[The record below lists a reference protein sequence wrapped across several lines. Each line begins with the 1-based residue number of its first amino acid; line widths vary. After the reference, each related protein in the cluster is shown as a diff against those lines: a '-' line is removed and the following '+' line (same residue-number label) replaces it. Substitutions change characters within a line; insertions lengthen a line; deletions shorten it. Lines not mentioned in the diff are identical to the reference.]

1 MHQECKYLIIGSGIA
16 GYYCLKELLTLD
28 PNAHIIMVSSDSEPP
43 YDRPPLSKDYLSGM
57 VSREEAFFNEREYKV
72 PNLELMLGREIISVD
87 PKRKLAFLIHEGTWA
102 PDIARWDWESPSSA
116 IFDRIHFEKALIATG
131 VRPRMLGVK
140 GEDMAGI
147 HYLRSIRDADAI
159 RRDAASSKSPLVV
172 GAGFIGVEAASSL
185 IRLGLKPII
194 IERNAYIWATL
205 VDRAVSGII
214 QRQLEKRGMSFILN
228 DGVRYFSGRNRVEG
242 AVTSSGREIAAD
254 FVLIAAGVLPNVE
267 VASNSGIAFE
277 RGIPV
282 DRHLRTEYDDIYAAG
297 DIADIDNPA
306 SGEREHIEHW
316 NKAQYTGRLAAR
328 NMYGMNQPYGFLS
341 TIWSDILDLHIESAG
356 NTSRYDRYIMR
367 GDPDSASFAVI
378 YIRGGAVSGYLA
390 INRDNNELNALN
402 GLISSRADISGK
414 DSLIA
419 NESHNLNEL
428 MDKR

>member
-228 DGVRYFSGRNRVEG
+228 DGVRYFSGRNRVEE

-282 DRHLRTEYDDIYAAG
+282 DRLVHCRTEIG
-297 DIADIDNPA
+297 IKP
-306 SGEREHIEHW
+306 
-316 NKAQYTGRLAAR
+316 
-328 NMYGMNQPYGFLS
+328 
-341 TIWSDILDLHIESAG
+341 
-356 NTSRYDRYIMR
+356 
-367 GDPDSASFAVI
+367 
-378 YIRGGAVSGYLA
+378 
-390 INRDNNELNALN
+390 
-402 GLISSRADISGK
+402 
-414 DSLIA
+414 
-419 NESHNLNEL
+419 
-428 MDKR
+428 